1 MIPFGCLMQ
10 INPSSMAVHAANTL
24 DLDFSKG
31 LNFAKEVRCHFQMV
45 VHPFIGSAHFTMT
58 VSFGR
63 ASFHLDDDSVGL
75 ALEAAIGGYCG
86 EINVSR

>member
-1 MIPFGCLMQ
+1 MQ
-10 INPSSMAVHAANTL
+10 INPSSMTVQAANTL

-31 LNFAKEVRCHFQMV
+31 LNFAKEVRCLFQIV
-45 VHPFIGSAHFTMT
+45 VHPFIDSAHFTMAI
-58 VSFGR
+58 SFGH

-86 EINVSR
+86 EINVSI